1 MFYRIDIDPSHE
13 IFKQVSPKP
22 IQQSREW
29 QRTPL
34 WHFWQPQYWGLWL
47 GLAIMRVLVLLPFR
61 AQLAMGSWL
70 GRQAAKILHKR
81 RRVAEINVRICFP
94 ELDDTGVNRI
104 VRGSFESLGIALF
117 EICLTWWGS
126 AARIEKLVTIKGRDN
141 LRNAIK
147 DGHGAVLVSGH
158 FLAQEVAGRPL
169 IADAPGISAVFR
181 PGHNPFVNEI
191 LLRSRGSMAH
201 RMIGKEDMR
210 LMIRTLREG
219 KVVWYASDQSYRR
232 KGSALVPFFGE
243 PAMTSLALSDIAR
256 LGRARVL
263 PCFPLRLA
271 NGSGYLV
278 DIQPA
283 LENFPGDDPRAD
295 ALRIHHLLEERIRL
309 APEQYYWVHRRF
321 KNRGEGYPDPYQ
333 DL

>member
-1 MFYRIDIDPSHE
+1 
-13 IFKQVSPKP
+13 
-22 IQQSREW
+22 
-29 QRTPL
+29 
-34 WHFWQPQYWGLWL
+34 
-47 GLAIMRVLVLLPFR
+47 
-61 AQLAMGSWL
+61 
-70 GRQAAKILHKR
+70 
-81 RRVAEINVRICFP
+81 
-94 ELDDTGVNRI
+94 
-104 VRGSFESLGIALF
+104 
-117 EICLTWWGS
+117 
-126 AARIEKLVTIKGRDN
+126 
-141 LRNAIK
+141 
-147 DGHGAVLVSGH
+147 
-158 FLAQEVAGRPL
+158 
-169 IADAPGISAVFR
+169 
-181 PGHNPFVNEI
+181 
-191 LLRSRGSMAH
+191 
-201 RMIGKEDMR
+201 MR

>member
-1 MFYRIDIDPSHE
+1 
-13 IFKQVSPKP
+13 
-22 IQQSREW
+22 
-29 QRTPL
+29 
-34 WHFWQPQYWGLWL
+34 
-47 GLAIMRVLVLLPFR
+47 
-61 AQLAMGSWL
+61 MGSWL
-70 GRQAAKILHKR
+70 GRHAAKILHKR

-94 ELDDTGVNRI
+94 ELDDAGVNRI

-126 AARIEKLVTIKGRDN
+126 AARIEKLVTIKGLDN
-141 LRNAIK
+141 VRNALK
-147 DGHGAVLVSGH
+147 DGHGVVLVTGH
-158 FLAQEVAGRPL
+158 FLAQEVASRPL
-169 IADAPGISAVFR
+169 VAEASGIAGLFR
-181 PGHNPFVNEI
+181 PGHNAFVNEI
-191 LLRSRGSMAH
+191 LLRSRGSIAR

-219 KVVWYASDQSYRR
+219 MVVWYASDQSYRR

-263 PCFPLRLA
+263 PFFPLRLA

-283 LENFPGDDPRAD
+283 LENFPSDDPKAD

-333 DL
+333 DI